1 MAKTEHKFK
10 NEKEEKS
17 KNKSDKLVSLDK
29 SNASEEK
36 LNFNMIHE
44 SNDIADEK
52 GYDHDLHFNTFDDNF
67 NVKKEFLLLD
77 TDEDLMIFLPH
88 ESNRHVYSEKAMK
101 FAQSRATLD
110 KDWILLDSES
120 TLHIFLILIS

>member
-1 MAKTEHKFK
+1 MTKTENKLK
-10 NEKEEKS
+10 NDKKEKG
-17 KNKSDKLVSLDK
+17 KNKSDKLVLLDK
-29 SNASEEK
+29 SNTSEEK

-44 SNDIADEK
+44 SNDITDDK

-67 NVKKEFLLLD
+67 SNKEREMGILT
-77 TDEDLMIFLPH
+77 TDLFPH
-88 ESNRHVYSEKAMK
+88 ENNCHLHSDLAMN

-120 TLHIFLILIS
+120 TLHIFLSLIS